1 MREELIEKVSKLY
14 RSQLDYVNSLKLE
27 IADLKEQIYIG
38 NKSLPHNEYKKL
50 ERRLKMTESEY
61 EIEVY
66 VAKGMFLAREE
77 LLE

>member
-1 MREELIEKVSKLY
+1 MKEELIEKVSKLY

-50 ERRLKMTESEY
+50 ELRLKLTESEC
-61 EIEVY
+61 EMEVY
-66 VAKGMFLAREE
+66 VARGIFHAREE